1 MSTSHQFKILCMKG
15 HMFMKATVL
24 SDNIPAENLGCEWG
38 LSILL
43 NIMGNISFSM
53 PGHPGFF

>member
-1 MSTSHQFKILCMKG
+1 MKG

-38 LSILL
+38 SSIFIEYHGKLILL
-43 NIMGNISFSM
+43 DA
-53 PGHPGFF
+53 GHPGFF